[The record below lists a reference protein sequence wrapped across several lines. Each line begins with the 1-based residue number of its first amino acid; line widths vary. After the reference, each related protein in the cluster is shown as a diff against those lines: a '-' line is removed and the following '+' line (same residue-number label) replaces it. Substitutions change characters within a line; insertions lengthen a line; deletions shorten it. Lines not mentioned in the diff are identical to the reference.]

1 MLAFLAHS
9 YTIPQSRRNLITL
22 KKGHPKVKRK
32 ECRGEER
39 EVMRRGEKGGWQ
51 RESED
56 PTAAQSAGPCTQL
69 IEY

>member
-9 YTIPQSRRNLITL
+9 YTIPRSRRNLITP
-22 KKGHPKVKRK
+22 KKGYPKAKRK
-32 ECRGEER
+32 ELRGEER

-51 RESED
+51 CESED
-56 PTAAQSAGPCTQL
+56 LTAARSAGPCTQL